1 MYTRAERARGRG
13 DPTYGLASSRHGAQ
27 AIIEKRVRRFERKW
41 VNAGPDGAT
50 DKYKVLRW
58 TAVGEAPTT
67 GGSRHPNIVPV
78 RGANA
83 APISPSL
90 RPVSSSQRIDAA
102 QRPRRST
109 RSTGNL
115 EEEEPMIAQIPAANG
130 GNNAAAA
137 AAAAVTDAGAAAEE
151 KEATPAEEAAAPAA
165 AAAAAGGGG
174 GGGGEQQQQQPA
186 EATAPSNDAP
196 VPMDASAAANEEVAE
211 PPPTTTTA

>member
-1 MYTRAERARGRG
+1 MSTRAERARGRG

-137 AAAAVTDAGAAAEE
+137 AAAVTDAGAAAEE

-165 AAAAAGGGG
+165 AAAAAGAG